1 MIIHKLSNNSYE
13 LSEIKNI
20 TVIANLLDLF
30 AIKNQK
36 KNDSSLEILQ
46 IEKVETFAEWR
57 KNLKHPKIDFFE
69 AELLFKNFAAISLY
83 LEKNNLQ
90 FSHLNIH
97 ELIVINNNFFIP
109 LNTENLFDIKD
120 MFIEIINPYE
130 KENIYL
136 PLELK
141 NNSSIPLKIHFKVFY
156 FSFSLLIYDLLIG
169 LDESDFNKGLLIIY
183 MTKLYWLLLN
193 CLTKKPEDRIIIN
206 I

>member
-57 KNLKHPKIDFFE
+57 KNLKYPKIDFFE

-130 KENIYL
+130 KKNIYL

>member
-1 MIIHKLSNNSYE
+1 
-13 LSEIKNI
+13 
-20 TVIANLLDLF
+20 
-30 AIKNQK
+30 
-36 KNDSSLEILQ
+36 
-46 IEKVETFAEWR
+46 
-57 KNLKHPKIDFFE
+57 
-69 AELLFKNFAAISLY
+69 
-83 LEKNNLQ
+83 
-90 FSHLNIH
+90 
-97 ELIVINNNFFIP
+97 
-109 LNTENLFDIKD
+109 

-130 KENIYL
+130 KKNIYL